1 MAACCAARGVVVVEV
16 AGVGC
21 VGSTLRSVSFRLL
34 VAMGSASYLIIPQN
48 RLPDDF
54 YTHQY
59 VNDDTCV
66 AEQIK
71 GYHLTRGA
79 SFWLNGVED
88 GGANQFDG
96 DVVLAALRH
105 DDVGVAFRRL
115 DKGNVHRSDGG
126 KILRDH
132 TLHRPPT
139 VAYIAQQPANE
150 AQVSI
155 GIHKDLD
162 IEEVAQSRLHEE
174 QDALDDQHRTRLN
187 GDGLRRAGVSGEV
200 VDGALNRVAR

>member
-66 AEQIK
+66 AATNQGVPPDKRCLILAERS
-71 GYHLTRGA
+71 GGWRSESVRWRRG
-79 SFWLNGVED
+79 S
-88 GGANQFDG
+88 
-96 DVVLAALRH
+96 R
-105 DDVGVAFRRL
+105 
-115 DKGNVHRSDGG
+115 
-126 KILRDH
+126 
-132 TLHRPPT
+132 RPP
-139 VAYIAQQPANE
+139 
-150 AQVSI
+150 
-155 GIHKDLD
+155 
-162 IEEVAQSRLHEE
+162 
-174 QDALDDQHRTRLN
+174 
-187 GDGLRRAGVSGEV
+187 
-200 VDGALNRVAR
+200 AR